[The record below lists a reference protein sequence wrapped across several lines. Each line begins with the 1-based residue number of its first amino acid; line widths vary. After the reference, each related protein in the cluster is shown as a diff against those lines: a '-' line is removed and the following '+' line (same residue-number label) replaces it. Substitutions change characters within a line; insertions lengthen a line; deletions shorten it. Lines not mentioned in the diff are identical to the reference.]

1 MKNIL
6 EPGKAY
12 TLKGK
17 YFDDKYGVGAKAYI
31 EDTTEKVLG
40 EDWVEKIL
48 PITSSFIQR
57 YLQYNFEYNPI
68 SIEYVSFDTK
78 RYIFK
83 NKQTYYAKVTR
94 LGEVT
99 GGLGEIITSDDII
112 PEQEIAKMRDDIIKN
127 EIYNSSIGQRF
138 MEEEIN
144 NMYDEADDPFTGF

>member
-1 MKNIL
+1 MKNKL

-31 EDTTEKVLG
+31 EDTTENVLG
-40 EDWVEKIL
+40 EDWIEKMI
-48 PITSSFIQR
+48 PIVAVFIER
-57 YLQYNFEYNPI
+57 YLQFPYYQPTE
-68 SIEYVSFDTK
+68 
-78 RYIFK
+78 
-83 NKQTYYAKVTR
+83 TYYAKVTR
-94 LGEVT
+94 FGEVT

-112 PEQEIAKMRDDIIKN
+112 PEQEIAKMHNNIIKN

-144 NMYDEADDPFTGF
+144 DMYDEADDPFTGF